1 MTTCDRSP
9 SHPANGKCPP
19 ALYPIARAKLLQ
31 YLPLTIDLP
40 RNFNY
45 KDFKLRSDAP
55 AFLKYLVR
63 PSGLVV
69 ATRLGYEIT
78 VSGSL
83 ATTLDTHFKQTTTV
97 NAGFSIFGT
106 SIWGASVSKTDER
119 NTHSA
124 TYDAASR
131 TLKVVPRDN
140 FGAATLLGVAG
151 ERISI

>member
-1 MTTCDRSP
+1 
-9 SHPANGKCPP
+9 
-19 ALYPIARAKLLQ
+19 LF
-31 YLPLTIDLP
+31 

-45 KDFKLRSDAP
+45 RDFKLRADAP
-55 AFLKYLVR
+55 KFLKYLVR

-78 VSGSL
+78 VGGSL
-83 ATTLDTHFKQTTTV
+83 ATTLDTHFKQTTKV

-124 TYDAASR
+124 TYDAASK
-131 TLKVVPRDN
+131 TLKVVPRDS
-140 FGAATLLGVAG
+140 FGAATLLGVVG
-151 ERISI
+151 QRIFI